1 MRQSS
6 TLEAAPASYGARSY
20 DEMQTAHELYIH
32 ELNDMFS
39 AEQMLLEALQ
49 EQAEAASNAQLKKA
63 FESHRDQTQ
72 KQVERLQRCFE
83 EIGESP
89 EDEEC
94 KGMKGLIEE
103 FRSFV
108 QEKDPSPDILD
119 HFACG
124 AAAKVEQ
131 YEIKGYE
138 SLIELAENMEH
149 NQAVKL
155 LNQSL
160 KEEQS
165 TLEKMEKFSE
175 KLQPENMG
183 MEEMQEEDEMEE
195 AGTSRSN
202 ASRGSSRKKSRG
214 SARGRS
220 RKAA

>member
-1 MRQSS
+1 
-6 TLEAAPASYGARSY
+6 
-20 DEMQTAHELYIH
+20 MQTAHELFIH
-32 ELNDMFS
+32 ELNDMLS
-39 AEQMLLEALQ
+39 AETMLLEALQ
-49 EQAEAASNAQLKKA
+49 EQADAASNPQLKKA
-63 FESHRDQTQ
+63 FESHLAQTQ

-83 EIGESP
+83 EIGQEP

-94 KGMKGLIEE
+94 KGMKGLVEE

-108 QEKDPSPDILD
+108 EEKDPSPDILD

-138 SLIELAENMEH
+138 SLIELAESMEH

-165 TLEKMEKFSE
+165 TLEKMEKFGE
-175 KLQPENMG
+175 RLQPENLG
-183 MEEMQEEDEMEE
+183 MEEMEEDEEEMET
-195 AGTSRSN
+195 ASSGRSRSN
-202 ASRGSSRKKSRG
+202 SSGRKKSSSSSRG
-214 SARGRS
+214 RSRS

>member
-1 MRQSS
+1 
-6 TLEAAPASYGARSY
+6 
-20 DEMQTAHELYIH
+20 MQTAHELYIH

-49 EQAEAASNAQLKKA
+49 EQAEAANNAQLKKA
-63 FESHRDQTQ
+63 FESHLAQTQ

-83 EIGESP
+83 EIGEEP
-89 EDEEC
+89 ENEEC
-94 KGMKGLIEE
+94 KGMKGLVEE

-138 SLIELAENMEH
+138 SLIELAESMEH

-165 TLEKMEKFSE
+165 TLEKMEKFGE
-175 KLQPENMG
+175 RLQPENLG
-183 MEEMQEEDEMEE
+183 MEEMEEGEGEEMET
-195 AGTSRSN
+195 ASSGRSRS
-202 ASRGSSRKKSRG
+202 GSSGRKKSSSSSRG
-214 SARGRS
+214 RSRS

>member
-1 MRQSS
+1 
-6 TLEAAPASYGARSY
+6 
-20 DEMQTAHELYIH
+20 MQTAHELYIH
-32 ELNDMFS
+32 ELNDMYS
-39 AEQMLLEALQ
+39 AEQMLVEALP
-49 EQAEAASNAQLKKA
+49 EQAEAANNPQLKKA
-63 FESHRDQTQ
+63 FESHLAQTQ

-83 EIGESP
+83 EIGEEP

-94 KGMKGLIEE
+94 KGMKGLVEE

-108 QEKDPSPDILD
+108 QEKEPSPDILD

-138 SLIELAENMEH
+138 SLIELAESMEH

-165 TLEKMEKFSE
+165 TLEKMEKFGDR
-175 KLQPENMG
+175 LQPENLG
-183 MEEMQEEDEMEE
+183 MEEEEMEE
-195 AGTSRSN
+195 GEEEMASSGRS
-202 ASRGSSRKKSRG
+202 GSRKKG
-214 SARGRS
+214 SSNSRGRS
-220 RKAA
+220 RSRKVA

>member
-1 MRQSS
+1 
-6 TLEAAPASYGARSY
+6 
-20 DEMQTAHELYIH
+20 MQTAHELYIH
-32 ELNDMFS
+32 ELNDMLS

-49 EQAEAASNAQLKKA
+49 EQADAASNAQLKKA
-63 FESHRDQTQ
+63 FESHLAQTQ

-83 EIGESP
+83 EINEEP

-94 KGMKGLIEE
+94 KGMKGLVEE

-108 QEKDPSPDILD
+108 EEKDPSPDILD

-138 SLIELAENMEH
+138 SLIELAESMEH

-160 KEEQS
+160 KEEQA
-165 TLEKMEKFSE
+165 TLEKMEKFGE
-175 KLQPENMG
+175 RLQPENLG
-183 MEEMQEEDEMEE
+183 MEEMEEEGEEMEL
-195 AGTSRSN
+195 ASSDRSRS
-202 ASRGSSRKKSRG
+202 SSSRKKSGSSSRG
-214 SARGRS
+214 RGRS

>member
-1 MRQSS
+1 
-6 TLEAAPASYGARSY
+6 
-20 DEMQTAHELYIH
+20 MQTAHELYIH
-32 ELNDMFS
+32 ELNDMYS
-39 AEQMLLEALQ
+39 AEQMLVEALQ
-49 EQAEAASNAQLKKA
+49 EQAEAANNPQLKKA
-63 FESHRDQTQ
+63 FESHLAQTQ

-83 EIGESP
+83 EIGEEP

-94 KGMKGLIEE
+94 KGMKGLVEE

-108 QEKDPSPDILD
+108 QEKEPSPDILD

-138 SLIELAENMEH
+138 SLIELAESMEH

-165 TLEKMEKFSE
+165 TLEKMEKFGE
-175 KLQPENMG
+175 RLQPENLG
-183 MEEMQEEDEMEE
+183 MEEEEMEE
-195 AGTSRSN
+195 GEEEMASSGRS
-202 ASRGSSRKKSRG
+202 GSRKKG
-214 SARGRS
+214 SSNSRGRS
-220 RKAA
+220 RSRKVA

>member
-1 MRQSS
+1 
-6 TLEAAPASYGARSY
+6 
-20 DEMQTAHELYIH
+20 MQTAHELYIH
-32 ELNDMFS
+32 ELNDMYS
-39 AEQMLLEALQ
+39 AEQMLVEALQ
-49 EQAEAASNAQLKKA
+49 EQADAANNPQLKKA
-63 FESHRDQTQ
+63 FESHLAQTQ

-83 EIGESP
+83 EIGEEP

-94 KGMKGLIEE
+94 KGMKGLVEE

-108 QEKDPSPDILD
+108 QEKEPSPDILD

-138 SLIELAENMEH
+138 SLIELAESMEH

-165 TLEKMEKFSE
+165 TLEKMEKFGE
-175 KLQPENMG
+175 RLQPENLG
-183 MEEMQEEDEMEE
+183 MEEEEMEE
-195 AGTSRSN
+195 GEEEMASSGRS
-202 ASRGSSRKKSRG
+202 GSRKKG
-214 SARGRS
+214 SSNSRGRS
-220 RKAA
+220 RSRKVA